1 MSAVD
6 TSPPRTTP
14 AFALP
19 ERPRRPL
26 VLVVGAAVTLIVVAA
41 FWSVDITWSRLGELP
56 AAIVRYI
63 WLMFSAPDWSKLP
76 EALWQTWRSVEMA
89 WVGTVLGVIVATPL
103 SLMASRG
110 FGPAWLRSALRLVFS
125 VIRAVPEIIFAI
137 IILSMT
143 GLTPLTG
150 ALALAVNG
158 VGTLGKWGYE
168 AVEAV
173 PQGPIEAA
181 RAAGGSTLQVLRWG
195 AWPQATPAF
204 LSFWLYRFE
213 INVRSSAVLGLIG
226 VGGIG
231 DMLTTYT
238 QYREWSTVGMLL
250 IVVIGVTMTIDA
262 ISGAVRRRIMEG
274 ARVR

>member
-6 TSPPRTTP
+6 TSPARTTP